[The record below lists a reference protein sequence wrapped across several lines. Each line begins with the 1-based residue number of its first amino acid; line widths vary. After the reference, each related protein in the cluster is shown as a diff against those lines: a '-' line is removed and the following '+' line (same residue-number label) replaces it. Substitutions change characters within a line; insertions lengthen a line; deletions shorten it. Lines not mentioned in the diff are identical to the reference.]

1 MFFFVFFFK
10 NWKTISNDAKLLL
23 TQMLHIAPN
32 RRPTAD
38 QILRHPWLWQFSQ
51 ADFLA
56 SQQNNHHHYQL
67 QQQQQILLQ
76 PPSQVQMQPQYVPQ
90 QKTHL
95 TENTAVIK
103 GAVNATFRAISSP
116 QAANLGPVRMSELAT
131 RRLLKKK
138 STADSS

>member
-1 MFFFVFFFK
+1 
-10 NWKTISNDAKLLL
+10 
-23 TQMLHIAPN
+23 MLHIAPN

-56 SQQNNHHHYQL
+56 SQQNNHHHH
-67 QQQQQILLQ
+67 Q
-76 PPSQVQMQPQYVPQ
+76 PPPQAPVQPQYVTQ
-90 QKTHL
+90 QKTNL
-95 TENTAVIK
+95 SENTAVIK

-131 RRLLKKK
+131 RRLQKKK